1 MRWRSGAV
9 LAAIVILSIS
19 YVYSSIKRTQLSNK
33 VREAEETAC
42 AKNGTPNCDLF
53 VKYHDECFDL
63 SYRAELRIKS
73 FHVGEYRAC
82 IKNRIG
88 EHSDSERR

>member
-1 MRWRSGAV
+1 MRWSRGAV
-9 LAAIVILSIS
+9 LVAIVILSTS
-19 YVYSSIKRTQLSNK
+19 YVYLSIKRTQLSNK

-42 AKNGTPNCDLF
+42 AKNGTFNCNLIA
-53 VKYHDECFDL
+53 KYHDECFDL

-73 FHVGEYRAC
+73 FQAGEYRAC

-88 EHSDSERR
+88 EHLDSERR